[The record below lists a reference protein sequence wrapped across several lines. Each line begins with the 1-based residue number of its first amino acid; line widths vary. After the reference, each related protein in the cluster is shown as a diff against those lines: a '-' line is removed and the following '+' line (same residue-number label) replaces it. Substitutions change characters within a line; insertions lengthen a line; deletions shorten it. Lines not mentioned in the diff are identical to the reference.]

1 MFAFLSLYLF
11 RYSPLSLFS
20 LSHLCRSGRGVR
32 VVLWFEG
39 GGWFPVS
46 LFYLFLPF
54 LSLSLAVILDFVSCF
69 FSSLPPLPCSV
80 CGQYLTSCCCLLRSP
95 SLSFSLHSPSALL
108 SPLSSLLFSFLC
120 CCFLSFFGQF
130 YKMELTANYFFPKR
144 LNFLFPFSVPLL
156 FLSSMSSYLPPRPIS
171 SPRPPLPLLPDIS
184 STSSL
189 HHLLV
194 HALASSPRPPL
205 PPFVAVNTYSFDI
218 SSVYSPSS
226 FKLTSIFFFNL
237 FSSTLSSSLLL
248 KSSSK
253 SCLSVLSC
261 FFLSTLQ
268 IS

>member
-1 MFAFLSLYLF
+1 MFF
-11 RYSPLSLFS
+11 
-20 LSHLCRSGRGVR
+20 
-32 VVLWFEG
+32 
-39 GGWFPVS
+39 
-46 LFYLFLPF
+46 
-54 LSLSLAVILDFVSCF
+54 F
-69 FSSLPPLPCSV
+69 FSSSSSV
-80 CGQYLTSCCCLLRSP
+80 FCLWAISYFLLLS
-95 SLSFSLHSPSALL
+95 SSFSFSLFFSSFTIRSSISPLIVVVLL
-108 SPLSSLLFSFLC
+108 SMLF
-120 CCFLSFFGQF
+120 FLSFFGQF

-156 FLSSMSSYLPPRPIS
+156 FLSSLSSYLPPRPIS

>member
-39 GGWFPVS
+39 GGVGFR
-46 LFYLFLPF
+46 FLCF
-54 LSLSLAVILDFVSCF
+54 ISFFRFSLSLLLLFLISFYVF

-156 FLSSMSSYLPPRPIS
+156 FLSSLSSYLPPRPIS

-205 PPFVAVNTYSFDI
+205 PPFVAVHTYSFDI
-218 SSVYSPSS
+218 SSFYSPSS
-226 FKLTSIFFFNL
+226 F
-237 FSSTLSSSLLL
+237 
-248 KSSSK
+248 
-253 SCLSVLSC
+253 
-261 FFLSTLQ
+261 
-268 IS
+268 

>member
-11 RYSPLSLFS
+11 RYSPLSLSSPFPTFA
-20 LSHLCRSGRGVR
+20 
-32 VVLWFEG
+32 VLDVGFEWFCGLRG

-54 LSLSLAVILDFVSCF
+54 LPLSLSCCYSWFRFVFFFLLFLLFRVLSVGNILLLVVVFFVLLL
-69 FSSLPPLPCSV
+69 SL
-80 CGQYLTSCCCLLRSP
+80 
-95 SLSFSLHSPSALL
+95 FSLHSPSALL

-218 SSVYSPSS
+218 SSFYSPSS
-226 FKLTSIFFFNL
+226 F
-237 FSSTLSSSLLL
+237 
-248 KSSSK
+248 
-253 SCLSVLSC
+253 
-261 FFLSTLQ
+261 
-268 IS
+268 

>member
-11 RYSPLSLFS
+11 RYSPLSLSSPFPTFA
-20 LSHLCRSGRGVR
+20 
-32 VVLWFEG
+32 VLDVGFEWFCGLRG

-69 FSSLPPLPCSV
+69 FFFSSSSSV
-80 CGQYLTSCCCLLRSP
+80 FCLWAISYFLLLS
-95 SLSFSLHSPSALL
+95 SSFSFSLFFLFIHHPLFYLPSHRCCSP
-108 SPLSSLLFSFLC
+108 FYVVV
-120 CCFLSFFGQF
+120 FLSFFGQF
-130 YKMELTANYFFPKR
+130 YKMELTANDFFPKR

-194 HALASSPRPPL
+194 HAFASSPRPPL

-218 SSVYSPSS
+218 SSFYSPSS
-226 FKLTSIFFFNL
+226 F
-237 FSSTLSSSLLL
+237 
-248 KSSSK
+248 
-253 SCLSVLSC
+253 
-261 FFLSTLQ
+261 
-268 IS
+268 